1 MFSVGDYVT
10 HDVQQP
16 LSCTAGLVGVVS
28 KMAYGDQVVVK
39 FFDDSH
45 TLGYVQEL
53 FKQHE
58 LRFPEPEEMPEKLPT
73 PEYFRA
79 ANGVEYFYESDLP
92 PFKI

>member
-16 LSCTAGLVGVVS
+16 MSGTAGLVGVVS
-28 KMAYGDQVVVK
+28 KMAYDDKVVVK
-39 FFDDSH
+39 FFDNSR
-45 TLGYVQEL
+45 TLGYVEEL

-58 LRFPEPEEMPEKLPT
+58 LRLPESLPEKLPT

-79 ANGVEYFYESDLP
+79 HGVEYFYQSDLP
-92 PFKI
+92 QFKI